1 MARAYVAH
9 PLDKGGF
16 SVVHTLQPVDG
27 LEVCIER
34 VSISPN
40 CGLIVMLKVEDTL
53 VIALLH
59 SHKLRRSSS
68 GVFDVSATL
77 TMIMKMICSE
87 DGPKSRLHQPS
98 SPAPCCWVVAK
109 WKGRDGKCGWNGIS
123 ALGVYVYIGVVVV
136 HKRNLKGCFISQEPH
151 AHDGRNRSRVMR
163 WFVLRDVL

>member
-9 PLDKGGF
+9 PLDKEGF

-40 CGLIVMLKVEDTL
+40 CGLIVMLKVEDAL

-77 TMIMKMICSE
+77 TMIMKMICS
-87 DGPKSRLHQPS
+87 
-98 SPAPCCWVVAK
+98 
-109 WKGRDGKCGWNGIS
+109 GRW
-123 ALGVYVYIGVVVV
+123 
-136 HKRNLKGCFISQEPH
+136 SQEPP
-151 AHDGRNRSRVMR
+151 ASTLFTSSMLLGCCKVEGKGWQMWMEWD
-163 WFVLRDVL
+163 LRPRCLCVYRGGSCS